1 MQYACSLAT
10 IDGSIPGAR
19 TAAANDS
26 TDDNDDAA
34 AAAAA
39 LHVKLAS

>member
-19 TAAANDS
+19 TAAADDA
-26 TDDNDDAA
+26 TDDNMMLLPPLLHC
-34 AAAAA
+34 A
-39 LHVKLAS
+39 LS